1 MKIIAIIPARAG
13 SKGIPRK
20 NLKLLNGIPLIAY
33 SIIAANQSKMI
44 EKVIVSTDDNEIAE
58 VSSSYGAE
66 IVLRPNEISNDTAQ
80 SEDALLHCIDFLESN
95 FDYKPDLIVFL
106 QATSPLRK
114 KTDIDGAI
122 QKLIESNADS
132 LFSAN
137 IEHFCGR
144 WQKDINDALVPQN
157 YSLEKRPM
165 RQDYPIEYFEN
176 GSIYVFR
183 LNVIRNSGLRLG
195 GKVEAFQMPLQ
206 TSLHLLREL

>member
-80 SEDALLHCIDFLESN
+80 SEDALLHCIDFLKSN
-95 FDYKPDLIVFL
+95 FDYIPDLIVFL

-122 QKLIESNADS
+122 QKLI
-132 LFSAN
+132 
-137 IEHFCGR
+137 
-144 WQKDINDALVPQN
+144 
-157 YSLEKRPM
+157 
-165 RQDYPIEYFEN
+165 
-176 GSIYVFR
+176 
-183 LNVIRNSGLRLG
+183 
-195 GKVEAFQMPLQ
+195 
-206 TSLHLLREL
+206 